1 MLAFNTPLHTL
12 LSITLLIISAQASST
27 TQKKPSL
34 NKILA
39 DIMPKVA
46 TIYVESTTNGE
57 NNPDSIH
64 TSQSTVPKN
73 NTGTGFFISSNGLL
87 LTNAH
92 VVKDAKT
99 ILINLYDGG
108 ETTGNVIGIDH
119 ETDIALVKTTIKSTP
134 FIQLEHYRQP
144 QIGDNV
150 YAIGN
155 SFGLNH
161 SVTKGII
168 SALHRNITPHRV
180 EDFIQTDSSINVGNS
195 GGPLI
200 NQFGELVGINN
211 MIIGVAGGNNGVG
224 FAIPTSIARN
234 ISLQLA
240 EHGNTKPGIVGIVSQ
255 NLTPDLA
262 KALNAP
268 SSEGVLV
275 SQIVPESPAE
285 KAHLKTG
292 DVIVRINTDDVHSS
306 SQMRANIYTQRAGSK
321 LSITFYRNGEK
332 KTAEVITE
340 STHEPIS
347 KKDNNST
354 TNAPLDGVALVNHES
369 IDLDGHKLLG
379 LRVIN
384 VKEGTKAW
392 LSGLYPNDIILKIN
406 QQSITSIHQLQKL
419 KKSNSD
425 KPWLLKIIRGTQ
437 NLFLAIKSN

>member
-1 MLAFNTPLHTL
+1 MRAFNIPLHTL
-12 LSITLLIISAQASST
+12 LSITLLIVSSQASSV
-27 TQKKPSL
+27 TQKKSSL

-39 DIMPKVA
+39 DIMPKIA
-46 TIYVESTTNGE
+46 TIYVESSTNAE
-57 NNPDSIH
+57 NNPETLQ
-64 TSQSTVPKN
+64 TSQSSVPKN

-99 ILINLYDGG
+99 ILINLYNGG

-119 ETDIALVKTTIKSTP
+119 ETDIALVKTNIKSTP
-134 FIQLEHYRQP
+134 FIQLDHFRQP

-321 LSITFYRNGEK
+321 LSITFYRNGKK

-347 KKDNNST
+347 KKDSNSK
-354 TNAPLDGVALVNHES
+354 TNAPLEGVALVNHES

-406 QQSITSIHQLQKL
+406 QKSITSIHQLQRL

>member
-12 LSITLLIISAQASST
+12 LSITLLIISAQAAST

-275 SQIVPESPAE
+275 SQIIPESPAE

-321 LSITFYRNGEK
+321 LSITFYRNGKK

-347 KKDNNST
+347 KKDSSSK
-354 TNAPLDGVALVNHES
+354 TNAPLEGVALVNHES

-406 QQSITSIHQLQKL
+406 QKSITSIHQLQRL